1 MAVTWGDFKARTGAT
16 YLYVQL
22 ADWIEEQ
29 IKTGQLQPGERLP
42 AQRDIAVA
50 TGTSTEL
57 AGKAMGALRKRG
69 LVETSIRGTFVAE
82 APEGHQQPQAEAE

>member
-1 MAVTWGDFKARTGAT
+1 MAVTWGDFKARSGAT

-22 ADWIEEQ
+22 ADWIEAQ
-29 IKTGQLQPGERLP
+29 IKTGRLQAGERLP
-42 AQRDIAVA
+42 AQRDLADL

-57 AGKAMGALRKRG
+57 AGKAMALLRERG

-82 APEGHQQPQAEAE
+82 RR

>member
-1 MAVTWGDFKARTGAT
+1 VIVAVTWRDFKARSGAT

-22 ADWIEEQ
+22 ADWVEAQ
-29 IKTGQLQPGERLP
+29 IKAGQLQAGERLP
-42 AQRDIAVA
+42 AQRDIASL

-57 AGKAMGALRKRG
+57 AGKAMSVLRERG

-82 APEGHQQPQAEAE
+82 AQSPEAD